1 MKFNLLAAAMFS
13 AVAAFATTSVA
24 AVDTTLI
31 TPGPAVSTEGWDTPE
46 SIRGGLKLLYAWD
59 SSGPDAWDSKAHP
72 MVYVTSEGI
81 AKARSPGNN
90 KNAGLYIID
99 AYTKEVVASARY
111 DLGLGEHTAAG
122 HTAGISVDGKWFY
135 IGSTV
140 IIDGKATPLTL
151 VINART
157 LKVDKAF
164 GFPLHHSIG
173 FVDYTGKPIQT
184 VTKNSGP
191 HFLLDPQ
198 DDNRVIKA
206 LTATDIVMIGHN
218 YVTADPTGKYLYVSQ
233 RPGAWGAADSGA
245 DGGMSK
251 YNLETGKVTYIWGMG
266 HNGNPIGN
274 AHTADGKYT
283 YVNEGHGSYVYKIDN
298 ETNTIVASSSAGV
311 AGPYGNVLNWDES
324 LLFIIGKGEGSHNT
338 GRVIGVIETKTFKQS
353 KAFQQPIVLDGSA
366 SSIDHAILHPDPAVN
381 EIWVSNMAGWETIV
395 LDPVTFETKALIPT
409 PNFGDTHS
417 GGFVKYG
424 DNWAGELLVDM
435 GGPQAAMYAQKLA
448 IIAAAAK

>member
-1 MKFNLLAAAMFS
+1 MKLNMFAAAVIG
-13 AVAAFATTSVA
+13 AVAAFSTPSVA

-31 TPGPAVSTEGWDTPE
+31 TPGPAVSTDGWDTPE
-46 SIRGGLKLLYAWD
+46 SIRGGLKLLFAWD

-111 DLGLGEHTAAG
+111 DLGLGEHTSAG

-135 IGSTV
+135 IGTTV
-140 IIDGKATPLTL
+140 MIDKKATPLTL

-164 GFPLHHSIG
+164 GFSLHHSIG
-173 FVDYTGKPIQT
+173 FVDYAGNPRQT
-184 VTKNSGP
+184 ITMNRGP
-191 HFLLDPQ
+191 DFIVDPT
-198 DDNRVIKA
+198 DNNRVVRAI
-206 LTATDIVMIGHN
+206 TNSDIPMIGHN
-218 YVTADPTGKYLYVSQ
+218 YITVDPTGRYMYVAQ
-233 RPGAWGAADSGA
+233 RPGYYGAGDVAEA
-245 DGGMSK
+245 GMAK
-251 YNLETGKVTYIWGMG
+251 LDLETGRFVDIWGLG

-274 AHTADGKYT
+274 AHTADGKFT
-283 YVNEGHGSYVYKIDN
+283 YINDGHGSHVYKIDN
-298 ETNTIVASSSAGV
+298 ETNEIVGETSAGV
-311 AGPYGNVLNWDES
+311 VGPYGNVLNWDES

-338 GRVIGVIETKTFKQS
+338 GRVVSVIETRTFAPT
-353 KAFQQPIVLDGSA
+353 KAFNQPIVLDGSA
-366 SSIDHAILHPDPAVN
+366 SSIDHGILHPDPAVN

-395 LDPVTFETKALIPT
+395 LDAETFETKALIAT

-417 GGFVKYG
+417 GGFVRYG
-424 DNWAGELLVDM
+424 DNWAGELLADM
-435 GGPQAAMYAQKLA
+435 GGPQKAMYEQKLA
-448 IIAAAAK
+448 IIAAKAK